1 MLDYEY
7 IKFRY
12 RLITVDLRRQ
22 EKLNYDLKAILQ
34 IKFPWKLKN
43 VNSVNIDNAKPMFVF
58 ASLKKIKEARL
69 KFSQESAPIL

>member
-1 MLDYEY
+1 MDYEY

-34 IKFPWKLKN
+34 IKFPGKLKN